1 MFRALLL
8 IFDAEESWKKI
19 AKPPRGL
26 LFILF
31 VHLLPLLLIA
41 LGVEAF
47 AMSRLGEGRTLTGQ
61 LNPVQRPAVLAFF
74 ATAMI
79 LNLGM
84 AFAVAKLL
92 QWIASSFRDRATY
105 LQCFTVIAYGLS
117 PLYLAHLLD
126 ALPGLNTWVCFGIG
140 IALSVASVFH
150 GIPEVMRPD
159 AAKGF
164 GVALI
169 AAVIMLVSGGLIH
182 FLSIQVLHGELNARF
197 WEQFLR

>member
-19 AKPPRGL
+19 AKPPRGI
-26 LFILF
+26 LFIFF
-31 VHLLPLLLIA
+31 VHLLPLLLFT

-61 LNPVQRPAVLAFF
+61 LNPVQRPAVVAFF
-74 ATAMI
+74 VTAVI
-79 LNLGM
+79 LNLGLV
-84 AFAVAKLL
+84 FAIAKVL
-92 QWIASSFRDRATY
+92 QWIASSFHGRTTY
-105 LQCFTVIAYGLS
+105 LQCFTVLAYGLS

-140 IALSVASVFH
+140 LALSVSSVFH

-159 AAKGF
+159 AARGF

-169 AAVIMLVSGGLIH
+169 AAVLLLVSAGLVH
-182 FLSIQVLHGELNARF
+182 FLDIQVLHGELNVRF
-197 WEQFLR
+197 WEQFLH